1 MRHWT
6 KSFIAKYMIDPDI
19 VSHLIGFVY
28 QWLTPITRWRKTE
41 CGNKEGKFQI
51 KSNKVFF

>member
-1 MRHWT
+1 MPHWT